1 MDYRC
6 WSTRGSK
13 LMSRRAAGSFEEDVR
28 RYSTGSPR
36 ASAGCAG
43 LACVRVTGDRVGL
56 VQRAPF
62 ATSLR
67 WTLLWLERR
76 YSPNREQ
83 SSLTQSTV
91 YNSSETRRRIIGR
104 IIFHLSALRRPVVSS
119 RHRALAPEAGSTH
132 RLVRR
137 AFPWR
142 LVTTTF
148 LVPPRAWMKSTST
161 CERTRAQ
168 MYAGVDSRT
177 VIDPFVSSLDSAC
190 GLEVRPRR

>member
-28 RYSTGSPR
+28 RYSTGSSR

-43 LACVRVTGDRVGL
+43 LACAARLATAWECPKGTFCHVAALFG
-56 VQRAPF
+56 PF
-62 ATSLR
+62 
-67 WTLLWLERR
+67 LWLERR

-91 YNSSETRRRIIGR
+91 YNSRKPEGESSDGSYSTCQRSGDQWSLRDIG
-104 IIFHLSALRRPVVSS
+104 AC
-119 RHRALAPEAGSTH
+119 AGKRGPRTVY
-132 RLVRR
+132 VRR

-168 MYAGVDSRT
+168 MYARRRFPNRHR
-177 VIDPFVSSLDSAC
+177 PFRLLA
-190 GLEVRPRR
+190 